1 MQTKAGFKALLNEN
15 NVVVCDRTIEKI
27 LQSHS
32 ARLLLCVE
40 FGEALALYMEV
51 DRLPQTTTL
60 ELLKE
65 QCVFLVWCWSRWRL
79 GRRTEDEREKPEGVV
94 CWCCSCLV
102 MIIR

>member
-1 MQTKAGFKALLNEN
+1 MQTKAGFKALLIEN
-15 NVVVCDRTIEKI
+15 NVEVCDRTIENI

-40 FGEALALYMEV
+40 FGDALALYMEV

-65 QCVFLVWCWSRWRL
+65 QCVFLGGIL
-79 GRRTEDEREKPEGVV
+79 FQNT
-94 CWCCSCLV
+94 
-102 MIIR
+102 